1 MFKYLSVFKTFTET
15 IYFGVKFID
24 SKIIKITLEKTEI
37 IVATINFFSKTKK
50 GNNPII
56 KIK

>member
-24 SKIIKITLEKTEI
+24 SKIIKTLVDEGLYI
-37 IVATINFFSKTKK
+37 DRDIYRNF
-50 GNNPII
+50 IE
-56 KIK
+56 